1 MGWDGRKER
10 RGAGAS
16 VASDSRGGLW
26 SLPGGNRLP
35 NALDQAVLV
44 VGDQN
49 HPARLRDSDL
59 EQPEAF
65 HTRLKAWLL
74 QQS

>member
-10 RGAGAS
+10 RGVGAS

-26 SLPGGNRLP
+26 SLPSGLRLP

-44 VGDQN
+44 VGDPN
-49 HPARLRDSDL
+49 HPARLRDTDL
-59 EQPEAF
+59 EQPEVF
-65 HTRLKAWLL
+65 HSRLKAWLL
-74 QQS
+74 KQG